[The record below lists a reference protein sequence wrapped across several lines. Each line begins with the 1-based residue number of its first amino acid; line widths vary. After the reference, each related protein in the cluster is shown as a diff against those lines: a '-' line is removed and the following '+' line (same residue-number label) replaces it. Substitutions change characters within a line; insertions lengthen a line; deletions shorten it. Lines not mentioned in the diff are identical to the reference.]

1 VMDVIGGATAK
12 GGAALDAPAAAESP
26 GKIMSEIRRARFV
39 LADHTGQVNSAY
51 FEAGF
56 ALGFGL
62 TVIPTCRAR
71 ARSC

>member
-1 VMDVIGGATAK
+1 MDVIGGATAK
-12 GGAALDAPAAAESP
+12 GGAALDAPAAAKSPP
-26 GKIMSEIRRARFV
+26 GKIMEEIRRARFV
-39 LADHTGQVNSAY
+39 LADHTGQMNSVY
-51 FEAGF
+51 FEAGV